1 MVNITDN
8 ANSVGT
14 LSISDVAKDE
24 ANFQVIANSLK
35 DAVILVDD
43 KGKVTFWN
51 SAAEKL
57 FEYSST
63 EALDRNT
70 HQLIIT
76 ETFFREAIDRI
87 RNSLEIFADT
97 GMGISEDV
105 LPKLFAPLFSTK
117 AEGMGFGLAIC
128 KSIVEAHGGT
138 INSKT
143 SIEKGTTFTVTL
155 PIEPKLQCGGD

>member
-14 LSISDVAKDE
+14 LSISDVAKDD

-35 DAVILVDD
+35 DAVIIVDD

-76 ETFFREAIDRI
+76 ATFFREAIDRI

-97 GMGISEDV
+97 GMGISEDI
-105 LPKLFAPLFSTK
+105 LPKLFAPLFTTK
-117 AEGMGFGLAIC
+117 AQGMGFGLAIC
-128 KSIVEAHGGT
+128 KTIVEAHGGT
-138 INSKT
+138 INVKT
-143 SIEKGTTFTVTL
+143 SIEKGKTFTVTL